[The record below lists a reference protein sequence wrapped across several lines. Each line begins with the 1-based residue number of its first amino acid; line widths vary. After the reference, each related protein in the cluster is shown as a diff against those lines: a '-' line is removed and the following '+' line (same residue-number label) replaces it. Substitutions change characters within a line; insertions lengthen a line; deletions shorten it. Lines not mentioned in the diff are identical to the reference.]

1 VVEAWIT
8 SVIHRKYLLNPNF
21 EELGVAAA
29 PGVPYDDSQTDGTTV
44 VSGLGFRRA
53 R

>member
-1 VVEAWIT
+1 MA

-21 EELGVAAA
+21 EELGVAAVR
-29 PGVPYDDSQTDGTTV
+29 GVPYVDSQTDGITIA
-44 VSGLGFRRA
+44 SEFGSRRA